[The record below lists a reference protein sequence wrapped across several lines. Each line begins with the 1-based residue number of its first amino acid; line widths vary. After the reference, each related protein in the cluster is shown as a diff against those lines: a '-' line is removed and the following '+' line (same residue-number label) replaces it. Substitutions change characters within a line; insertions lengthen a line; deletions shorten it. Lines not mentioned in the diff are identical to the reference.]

1 MRLCL
6 TVVLCFVLTGCCWKK
21 PVPAPC
27 PPPPPIQEPEYRTDK
42 LNQDS
47 TIEEVV
53 VALTL
58 DLKEAKAT
66 LKRALTILDSYRK
79 PEKKKVEPK

>member
-6 TVVLCFVLTGCCWKK
+6 TVALCFALTGCLRK

-27 PPPPPIQEPEYRTDK
+27 PPPPPIQEPDYRTEK
-42 LNQDS
+42 LSQES
-47 TIEEVV
+47 TIEEIV

-58 DLKEAKAT
+58 DLKETRAV

-79 PEKKKVEPK
+79 PEEKKKEPK